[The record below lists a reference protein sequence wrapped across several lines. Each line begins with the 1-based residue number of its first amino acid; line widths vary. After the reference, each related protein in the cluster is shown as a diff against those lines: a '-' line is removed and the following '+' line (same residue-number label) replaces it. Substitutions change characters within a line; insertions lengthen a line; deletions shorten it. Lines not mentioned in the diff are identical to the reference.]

1 MSFKGTH
8 EPKYKKPKMD
18 IILHATHFELKMMPF
33 SKRNKKKLNPS
44 NQLLTRP
51 TSAVK

>member
-18 IILHATHFELKMMPF
+18 IILHATIFELKMMPF
-33 SKRNKKKLNPS
+33 SKSNKKNVESIQPITHKTN
-44 NQLLTRP
+44 
-51 TSAVK
+51 